1 MFANL
6 CLNLEKTI
14 KLHCALFVA
23 VDFFLLK
30 LQKQWLYT
38 AKLDQYPYNIN
49 VRLELK
55 VAM

>member
-6 CLNLEKTI
+6 CLKYGKDNKAS
-14 KLHCALFVA
+14 CALFVA

-49 VRLELK
+49 YIKLK